1 MKRGALYGLCF
12 GKNGGEQM
20 SIGFRIPLGF
30 SDEPACRDDDDKP
43 CVFPRAEVAVLA
55 KVLDK
60 YCCKCECAPRY
71 LPSCCELCAVSFLK
85 RRAQRLLEGKDNAKY
100 KLKANE

>member
-1 MKRGALYGLCF
+1 
-12 GKNGGEQM
+12 M

-43 CVFPRAEVAVLA
+43 CVLARVEVAVLA